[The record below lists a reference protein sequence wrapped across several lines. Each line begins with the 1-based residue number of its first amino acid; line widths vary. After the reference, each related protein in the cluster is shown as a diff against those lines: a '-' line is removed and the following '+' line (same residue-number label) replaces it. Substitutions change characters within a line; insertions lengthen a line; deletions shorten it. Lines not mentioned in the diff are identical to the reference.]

1 MVHARTKRFLT
12 SKDHGDADSKGRE
25 RPSRRHYSTSCSHAI
40 AQTVC
45 RCRLLSSRS
54 SAVRGGARPGERDAL
69 PSQNK
74 LFLISSFQLELAT
87 GMPGAEAVERAAQ
100 AHIGTVREKTKRLAA
115 MQRTLDLQAPS
126 ARLVLGEL
134 LAHTSTLVRERG
146 SSVTGSA
153 GAAVA
158 LEVDRHGELCVATN
172 VRFFDAESLCAYC
185 ASKGYSHGG
194 VAAGRRESTDRP
206 AAGAGF
212 DAVFRLSDAPIV
224 ACDDLCFSFDL
235 SAGGLLGHVN
245 PTWQD
250 PARIRASRASL
261 VREARNQ
268 SPATL
273 IVCPLKRAL
282 VARAED
288 EGWGWGAARG
298 AEDLLG
304 FWRLAVF
311 DLLLASGGDIRA
323 LSVAQEVPTE
333 CGHKTQQILSSSVD
347 VEILATRQDVPHAG
361 RALETGLH
369 RMQLLRVTSQRQ
381 TDASEAVKNEEHGD
395 FWIVQGQTSLGN
407 DGARPLPR
415 IVLAFA
421 VCEQAVAAFSAAG
434 VISAWDACL
443 RPLDENVWG
452 CAGKEQGHAFLV
464 QAEWQLLRTGQAGG
478 GVEEFWGQEW
488 NREMVRAVSRV
499 FVAAV
504 EANPWLR
511 LHTGRFLR
519 APDAPVLPPPC
530 DGCGTGGSKLAPFE
544 ESEWRWTGRGIY
556 SGPLR
561 DAMLAGLRESSS
573 VIAIAGGGN
582 SKTCACREAVLRPVD
597 LGSEL
602 LSDDEAFE
610 ALGVHFV
617 AATQAAELDTS
628 TQAAL
633 GLRYLTAVEV
643 VTALRRLQDKHGRR
657 SRGAQWLARGGAVL
671 DRLFAYL
678 WRQREPLG
686 LLTDLGGGSEWEEEE
701 RKDEGKREGGST
713 LSDLRALC
721 MLPLIQLR
729 PPIPS
734 RIRNGGESER
744 SGMEDFG
751 GELEVVVGSVYDYKR
766 KYDEDGSEGMVY
778 AGAATEWVAR
788 AGHASG
794 ALRVLA
800 AKSLCATILP
810 AGASGGSGEEWRPAG
825 LASWC
830 GCLSPLCPTCLAGC
844 QASGSIEQEK
854 GQEVWG
860 EWSTDALQL
869 LQRIGVCLEAASVL
883 HLEQGLSSLP
893 GAWLRRSPHRTP
905 APSKTEQQRWWWGA
919 RLLRLVLFAHDGG
932 DNDGGSIKQ
941 AEHGGEFEA
950 RGGQCDASDA
960 TPGNLKADS
969 SSPPVPHVRSF
980 LGIVCSHCPPGEAA
994 GCRRMQGHLQQFL
1007 RADTREVQKEMGLG
1021 RLEEWLWE
1029 VTELQWGA
1037 RSHVTQC
1044 MRRHWWTAVC
1054 RRDAGECAICLSHLH
1069 ASAGDGAEDA
1079 VIMIKTCSHLLHKE
1093 CLRGYLQNQVA
1104 ILKREEENRQRNRVA
1119 RAAREDVSAYAKCP
1133 TCRSCIAR
1141 ERSSHIGDQSAGHT
1155 KCFSWE
1161 YLDADLVEVCASDR
1175 EHTRDRMLVP
1185 LALAHKISSP
1195 GLAAA
1200 LTRIAGSVAGEDGPG
1215 ESDGL
1220 DQVVGL
1226 WSARGLR
1233 MVEEAVQTY
1242 MRESFSMHLV
1252 AQLLA

>member
-1 MVHARTKRFLT
+1 M
-12 SKDHGDADSKGRE
+12 
-25 RPSRRHYSTSCSHAI
+25 
-40 AQTVC
+40 
-45 RCRLLSSRS
+45 
-54 SAVRGGARPGERDAL
+54 
-69 PSQNK
+69 
-74 LFLISSFQLELAT
+74 
-87 GMPGAEAVERAAQ
+87 GAEAVERAAQ
-100 AHIGTVREKTKRLAA
+100 AHVGTVREKTKRLAV
-115 MQRTLDLQAPS
+115 MQRTLDSQAPS

-146 SSVTGSA
+146 SMVTGSA

-158 LEVDRHGELCVATN
+158 LEVDRHGELCMATD
-172 VRFFDAESLCAYC
+172 VRFFDTESLCAYC

-224 ACDDLCFSFDL
+224 ACDELCFSFDL
-235 SAGGLLGHVN
+235 SADGLLGHVN

-261 VREARNQ
+261 DREARNR

-273 IVCPLKRAL
+273 VVCPLKRAL

-288 EGWGWGAARG
+288 ESWGWGAARG

-311 DLLLASGGDIRA
+311 DLLLASGGDIRT

-333 CGHKTQQILSSSVD
+333 CGRKTHQILSSSVD
-347 VEILATRQDVPHAG
+347 MEILATPQDVPHAG

-369 RMQLLRVTSQRQ
+369 RMQLVRVTSRRQ
-381 TDASEAVKNEEHGD
+381 TDASEAVKKEEHGD
-395 FWIVQGQTSLGN
+395 FWVVQGQVSLGN
-407 DGARPLPR
+407 AGARPSPR

-452 CAGKEQGHAFLV
+452 CAGKEQAHAFLV
-464 QAEWQLLRTGQAGG
+464 QAEWQLLRTGQARG

-488 NREMVRAVSRV
+488 NRAMVRAASRV

-504 EANPWLR
+504 EANAWLR

-519 APDAPVLPPPC
+519 APDAPILSPPC
-530 DGCGTGGSKLAPFE
+530 DGCGTGESKLAPLE
-544 ESEWRWTGRGIY
+544 ESSEWRWTGRGIY

-561 DAMLAGLRESSS
+561 EAILAGLRESSS
-573 VIAIAGGGN
+573 AIAIEGGGN
-582 SKTCACREAVLRPVD
+582 SKACACREAVLRPVD
-597 LGSEL
+597 LDSEL
-602 LSDDEAFE
+602 LSDDEAYE
-610 ALGVHFV
+610 ALGLHFV
-617 AATQAAELDTS
+617 AATQAAELDAS
-628 TQAAL
+628 TRAAL

-643 VTALRRLQDKHGRR
+643 VTVLHRLQDKYGRR

-678 WRQREPLG
+678 WRQRGLLG
-686 LLTDLGGGSEWEEEE
+686 LLADSHGGGEWEEEE
-701 RKDEGKREGGST
+701 RKDQGERQGGST
-713 LSDLRALC
+713 LSDLKALC
-721 MLPLIQLR
+721 MLPLIQPR

-751 GELEVVVGSVYDYKR
+751 GELEVVVGSVYDYDLM
-766 KYDEDGSEGMVY
+766 YDEDWGGGRVY

-810 AGASGGSGEEWRPAG
+810 AGASGGCGEEWRPAG
-825 LASWC
+825 LDSLC
-830 GCLSPLCPTCLAGC
+830 GCLSPLCPACLAGC
-844 QASGSIEQEK
+844 QACGSIEQEK

-860 EWSTDALQL
+860 EWSMDALLL
-869 LQRIGVCLEAASVL
+869 LQRIGVCLKAASVM

-893 GAWLRRSPHRTP
+893 RAWLRRLPHQTHAP
-905 APSKTEQQRWWWGA
+905 SPSKTEEQRWWWGA
-919 RLLRLVLFAHDGG
+919 RLLRLVLFAHDFGHHGG
-932 DNDGGSIKQ
+932 CIKQ

-950 RGGQCDASDA
+950 PGGQYEAPDA
-960 TPGNLKADS
+960 TPGNLTADGAR
-969 SSPPVPHVRSF
+969 PAGPHVRSF
-980 LGIVCSHCPPGEAA
+980 LGIACSHCPPGEIA
-994 GCRRMQGHLQQFL
+994 GCRRMQGHPQQFL
-1007 RADTREVQKEMGLG
+1007 RADTRGVHKEAGLG

-1037 RSHVTQC
+1037 RSHVRQC
-1044 MRRHWWTAVC
+1044 IRRHWWTAVC
-1054 RRDAGECAICLSHLH
+1054 RRDAGECAICLSQLH
-1069 ASAGDGAEDA
+1069 ASAGDGTEDA

-1104 ILKREEENRQRNRVA
+1104 ILKREEENRQGNRVA
-1119 RAAREDVSAYAKCP
+1119 RAAREDVSSYAKCP

-1141 ERSSHIGDQSAGHT
+1141 ERSSHIGGQSAGHI

-1161 YLDADLVEVCASDR
+1161 YLEADLVEVCASDR
-1175 EHTRDRMLVP
+1175 EQTRDRMLVP
-1185 LALAHKISSP
+1185 LALAHKISRP
-1195 GLAAA
+1195 DLAAA
-1200 LTRIAGSVAGEDGPG
+1200 LARIAGSVAGEDGPGYTG

-1226 WSARGLR
+1226 WSARGR
-1233 MVEEAVQTY
+1233 RVVEEAVQTY